1 MIHPLHLL
9 SILELKKVRNKG
21 EQLVWGDGD
30 GYFGVADDFNEC
42 ECDDLESDASCV
54 IVKNIMHD

>member
-1 MIHPLHLL
+1 MIHPFHLL

-21 EQLVWGDGD
+21 EQLAWGDGD
-30 GYFGVADDFNEC
+30 GCFAVAYDHNEC

-54 IVKNIMHD
+54 IVKNIMHH